1 MEGEKGDCKE
11 EIGELLV
18 ALVDELI
25 YNHYFVIDILGKIP
39 FYWWMKKWVDINIDG
54 NDN

>member
-1 MEGEKGDCKE
+1 MEGEKGDCEE

-25 YNHYFVIDILGKIP
+25 YNHYFVIDILGKITLLL
-39 FYWWMKKWVDINIDG
+39 MDEEVG
-54 NDN
+54 RH